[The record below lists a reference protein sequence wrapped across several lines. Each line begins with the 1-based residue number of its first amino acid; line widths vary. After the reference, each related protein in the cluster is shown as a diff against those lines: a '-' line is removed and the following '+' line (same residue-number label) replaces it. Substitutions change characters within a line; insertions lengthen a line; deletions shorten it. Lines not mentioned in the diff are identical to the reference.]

1 MLAVVKTPLI
11 EINIKGQIPDKLLS
25 FLKEEYKKEIEIIDE
40 NELVDIF
47 ETDWYRKIKK
57 KITPAD
63 NLRIYRKIHKITQTQ
78 LGKKLGGVPRQHISN
93 METGKRSI
101 SIKTA
106 IKLSTIF
113 NVTVDKFILYE

>member
-113 NVTVDKFILYE
+113 NVTVDKFIQYE